1 VERRRKTRAG
11 SAAGSVSAAHRGR
24 GKHTT
29 SSTASAITT
38 SIYQLHISLRHL
50 KPAIWRRVLVPG
62 SITLDKLHRIIQI
75 VMGWSNSH
83 MHEFTVGNIHY
94 GVPDKEFADL
104 APVVSE
110 KRATLSACLAPSVK
124 SFGYLYD
131 FGDSW
136 EHSLRIEKILN
147 ADPALR
153 YPVCLAGANACP
165 PDDVG
170 GPPGYV
176 NFVQAISDPHHPEHR
191 DMLEWCGG
199 SFDPYAF
206 NPETVNAD
214 LKRFKL

>member
-1 VERRRKTRAG
+1 
-11 SAAGSVSAAHRGR
+11 
-24 GKHTT
+24 
-29 SSTASAITT
+29 
-38 SIYQLHISLRHL
+38 LRHL
-50 KPAIWRRVLVPG
+50 KPAIWRRVPVPG

-83 MHEFTVGNIHY
+83 MHEFTVGNTHY
-94 GVPDKEFADL
+94 GVPTKEFADL

-110 KRATLSACLAPSVK
+110 KRATLSVCLTPSVK

-136 EHSLRIEKILN
+136 EHSVRIEKILN

-153 YPVCLAGANACP
+153 YPVCLAGANAGP

-176 NFVQAISDPHHPEHR
+176 NLVQAISDPHHPEHR

-206 NPETVNAD
+206 NAEAVNAD
-214 LKRFKL
+214 LKRLKL